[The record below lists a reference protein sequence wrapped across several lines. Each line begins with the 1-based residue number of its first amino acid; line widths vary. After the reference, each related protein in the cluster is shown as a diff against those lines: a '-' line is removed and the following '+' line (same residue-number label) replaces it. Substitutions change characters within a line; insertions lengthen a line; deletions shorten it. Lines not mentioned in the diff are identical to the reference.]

1 LFLYDFF
8 LYQFAFKLK
17 KLIKST

>member
-1 LFLYDFF
+1 MIF

-17 KLIKST
+17 KPIKST